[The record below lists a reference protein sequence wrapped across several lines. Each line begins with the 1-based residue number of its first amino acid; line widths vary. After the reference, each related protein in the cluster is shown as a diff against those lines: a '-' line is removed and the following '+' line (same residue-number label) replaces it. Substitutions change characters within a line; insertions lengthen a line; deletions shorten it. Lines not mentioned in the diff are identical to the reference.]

1 MKPTEYAQH
10 LRVGKA
16 RELLEFSRRSVEQI
30 AWAVGYEDAVAF
42 RKLFHRLVELSPG
55 DYRHRFA
62 AMAAE

>member
-16 RELLEFSRRSVEQI
+16 RELLEFSRRSIEQI
-30 AWAVGYEDAVAF
+30 AWAVGYEDAAAF
-42 RKLFHRLVELSPG
+42 RKLFHRLVGLSPG